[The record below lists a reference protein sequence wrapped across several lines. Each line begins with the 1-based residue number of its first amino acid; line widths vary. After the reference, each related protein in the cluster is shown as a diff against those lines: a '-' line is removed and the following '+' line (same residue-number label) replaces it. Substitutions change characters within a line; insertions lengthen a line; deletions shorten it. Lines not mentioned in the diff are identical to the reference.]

1 MIRTAT
7 LALFFTATPLLAHE
21 PVIDT
26 GERSAAAPFV
36 IDEPEHSKAIYAEL
50 DGDADVYQL
59 TSEVPFDFYEVLA
72 AICPRAIFINAP
84 LHDSNFDVA
93 GVRKVVE
100 EVGKAYD
107 LANVRNDLVA
117 EYPDSAHDFPDEVR
131 QAAYTWLGKQLK

>member
-59 TSEVPFDFYEVLA
+59 TSDVPFDFYAGLTAAGVEGCELDQTFSFEVLDA
-72 AICPRAIFINAP
+72 TTP
-84 LHDSNFDVA
+84 
-93 GVRKVVE
+93 
-100 EVGKAYD
+100 
-107 LANVRNDLVA
+107 
-117 EYPDSAHDFPDEVR
+117 
-131 QAAYTWLGKQLK
+131 